1 MDIKELKKEMLKAKR
16 SDKIRANALMMLVD
30 TAQKLAKERGVEVG
44 EKEIQESAKKLVKI
58 AKESLEAGVP
68 NAQRELE
75 IYSQFLPKTLSEEET
90 KALLQQ
96 LIEELG
102 GKNIGAI
109 MKKLKERGDVDLGL
123 ANRLLREM

>member
-109 MKKLKERGDVDLGL
+109 MR
-123 ANRLLREM
+123 